1 MYPNQ
6 GHSKWVCPA
15 GSIVRGEHHEVMEV
29 ASEVP
34 ETGEKEEEE
43 EEATIVVETE
53 GNNGSEEEV
62 NGERAT
68 TVALQQVSK

>member
-1 MYPNQ
+1 MHPDQ

-15 GSIVRGEHHEVMEV
+15 GSILRGEHHEVMEV
-29 ASEVP
+29 ASEVS
-34 ETGEKEEEE
+34 EAEEEEEE
-43 EEATIVVETE
+43 EEAAVVVEAE
-53 GNNGSEEEV
+53 GNNASEEEV